1 MDSELKSLERKIS
14 QFIELAQRLRVNN
27 EQLRQELASAR
38 NDNKHLT
45 EKISSAT
52 DRLESL
58 LNQLPE
64 NDA

>member
-58 LNQLPE
+58 LHQLPE